1 MTLQKKR
8 IDFWT
13 ITAWILL
20 AIFLLFLVYPMGKLL
35 LEAVYTDG
43 HFTLDA
49 FAKFFSKPNYYNT
62 IGNSTKIAVCVMV
75 CSLLLGIPFAYF
87 YTFYQLKGRKLLFIL
102 CLLCT
107 MSAPFIGAYAWILLM
122 GNSGLI
128 TQMLKSIGIK
138 GLTIYGFGGIVF
150 VQTLKLFP
158 LVVIYMN
165 GAFRDIDNSL
175 LEAAESMGCKGM
187 ERFKRVL
194 MALTMP
200 TILAAALLVFMRSF
214 ADFGTPVLIGRGYS
228 TFPVL
233 IYNSYLGENGT
244 DYHFAAAVSVIAV
257 LVTAVIFLLQRFAS
271 NRFKFTISALHPI
284 APKECKG
291 ISGVLMHIYC
301 YVLVGIALLPQIY
314 IVNMS
319 FRNYRNAV
327 LQPGYSLVNYQKAL
341 EKMLTRSIG
350 NTMIVSIAALTL
362 ILVIAVLIAYLV
374 VRRSSVLTN
383 AIDTISMM
391 PYIMPGSVVG
401 IALVV
406 AFSRKP
412 LILTGGLTIMIIAL
426 AIRRMPF
433 TSRSATAAMMK
444 IPISIEE
451 AALSLGASNLEAFG
465 KITVPMMS
473 SGIISGAVLSFVS
486 IITEMSSGVI
496 LYNNNTITLT
506 IGTYSCISSGV
517 YGVAAVFAT
526 VTMLVTV
533 ICLALY
539 LKFTKLEDVRM

>member
-1 MTLQKKR
+1 MSVKKR
-8 IDFWT
+8 RLDFWS
-13 ITAWILL
+13 AVSWVLL
-20 AIFLLFLVYPMGKLL
+20 LIFLVFLVYPVGRLL
-35 LEAVYTDG
+35 IEAVYTG
-43 HFTLDA
+43 GQFSTDA
-49 FAKFFSKPNYYNT
+49 FQKFFSKPNYYNT
-62 IGNSTKIAVCVMV
+62 IFNSTKIAVCVMAA
-75 CSLLLGIPFAYF
+75 SLLLGIPFAYF
-87 YTFYQLKGRKLLFIL
+87 YSFYQLKGRKILFVL

-122 GNSGLI
+122 GNSGIL
-128 TQMLKSIGIK
+128 TQMLKSIGIT
-138 GLTIYGFGGIVF
+138 GLSIYGFGGIVL

-175 LEAAESMGCKGM
+175 LEAAESMGCKGVD
-187 ERFKRVL
+187 RFKRVI

-257 LVTAVIFLLQRFAS
+257 LVTAVIFLIQRFAS

-284 APKECKG
+284 APKEATGLKG
-291 ISGVLMHIYC
+291 ILMHLYC
-301 YVLVGIALLPQIY
+301 YLLVGVALLPQIY

-341 EKMLTRSIG
+341 EQMLVRSIG
-350 NTMIVSIAALTL
+350 NTLVVSVSALVI
-362 ILVIAVLIAYLV
+362 ILVIAILIAYLV
-374 VRRSSVLTN
+374 VRRSNVLTN
-383 AIDTISMM
+383 TIDTVSML
-391 PYIMPGSVVG
+391 PYIMPGSVIG

-412 LILTGGLTIMIIAL
+412 LVLTGGLLIMTIAL

-433 TSRSATAAMMK
+433 TSRSATASMMK

-451 AALSLGASNLEAFG
+451 AALSLGAPKLEAFV

-496 LYNNNTITLT
+496 LYNNSTITLT
-506 IGTYSCISSGV
+506 IGTYSSITTGI

-539 LKFTKLEDVRM
+539 LKFTRLEDVRM

>member
-1 MTLQKKR
+1 MSVKKR
-8 IDFWT
+8 RLDFWSVVS
-13 ITAWILL
+13 WVLL
-20 AIFLLFLVYPMGKLL
+20 LIFLVFLVYPVGRLL
-35 LEAVYTDG
+35 IEAVYTG
-43 HFTLDA
+43 GQFSTDA
-49 FAKFFSKPNYYNT
+49 FQKFFSKPNYYNT
-62 IGNSTKIAVCVMV
+62 IFNSTKIAVCVMAA
-75 CSLLLGIPFAYF
+75 SLLLGIPFAYF
-87 YTFYQLKGRKLLFIL
+87 YSFYQLKGRKILFVL

-122 GNSGLI
+122 GNSGIL
-128 TQMLKSIGIK
+128 TQMLKSIGIT
-138 GLTIYGFGGIVF
+138 GLSIYGFGGIVL

-175 LEAAESMGCKGM
+175 LEAAESMGCKGLD
-187 ERFKRVL
+187 RFKRVI

-257 LVTAVIFLLQRFAS
+257 LVTAVIFLIQRFAS

-284 APKECKG
+284 APKEATGLKG
-291 ISGVLMHIYC
+291 ILMHLYC
-301 YVLVGIALLPQIY
+301 YLLVGVALLPQIY

-341 EKMLTRSIG
+341 EKMLVRSIG
-350 NTMIVSIAALTL
+350 NTLVVSVSALVI
-362 ILVIAVLIAYLV
+362 ILVIAILIAYLV
-374 VRRSSVLTN
+374 VRRSNVLTN
-383 AIDTISMM
+383 TIDTVSML
-391 PYIMPGSVVG
+391 PYIMPGSVIG

-412 LILTGGLTIMIIAL
+412 LVLTGGLLIMTIAL

-433 TSRSATAAMMK
+433 TSRSATASMMK

-451 AALSLGASNLEAFG
+451 AALSLGAPKLEAFV

-496 LYNNNTITLT
+496 LYNNSTITLT
-506 IGTYSCISSGV
+506 IGTYSSITTGI

-539 LKFTKLEDVRM
+539 LKFTRLEDVRM

>member
-1 MTLQKKR
+1 MSLKKKCC
-8 IDFWT
+8 DFWSVVT
-13 ITAWILL
+13 WVLL
-20 AIFLLFLVYPMGKLL
+20 AIFLVFLIYPIGRLL
-35 LEAVYTDG
+35 VESVYTEG
-43 HFTLDA
+43 HFSIDA
-49 FAKFFSKPNYYNT
+49 FQKFFSKPNYYST
-62 IGNSTKIAVCVMV
+62 IFNSTKIAVCVMAA
-75 CSLLLGIPFAYF
+75 SLLLGIPFSYF
-87 YTFYQLKGRKLLFIL
+87 YSFYKLKGRKTLFVL

-122 GNSGLI
+122 GNSGIL
-128 TQMLKSIGIK
+128 TQMLKSIGIT
-138 GLTIYGFGGIVF
+138 GVSIYGFGGIVF

-175 LEAAESMGCKGM
+175 LEAAESMGCKGVD
-187 ERFKRVL
+187 RFKRVI

-257 LVTAVIFLLQRFAS
+257 LVTAAIFLIQRYAS

-284 APKECKG
+284 TPKEPTG
-291 ISGVLMHIYC
+291 ISGILMHIYC
-301 YVLVGIALLPQIY
+301 YVLVGVALLPQIY

-319 FRNYRNAV
+319 FRNYKNAV
-327 LQPGYSLVNYQKAL
+327 LLPGYSLVNYKKAL
-341 EKMLTRSIG
+341 EKMLTRSIA
-350 NTMIVSIAALTL
+350 NTLIVSIAALAI
-362 ILVIAVLIAYLV
+362 ILVIAILIAYLV
-374 VRRSSVLTN
+374 VRRSNALNN
-383 AIDTISMM
+383 AIDTVSMI
-391 PYIMPGSVVG
+391 PYIMPGSVIG

-412 LILTGGLTIMIIAL
+412 FVLTGGLLIMVIAL
-426 AIRRMPF
+426 SIRRMPF

-444 IPISIEE
+444 IPITIEE
-451 AALSLGASNLEAFG
+451 AALSLGAPHLESFV

-506 IGTYSCISSGV
+506 IGTYSCITSGI

-526 VTMLVTV
+526 ITMLVTV

>member
-13 ITAWILL
+13 VTAWILL
-20 AIFLLFLVYPMGKLL
+20 ALFLFFLVYPMGKLL

-43 HFTLDA
+43 HFSLDA

-62 IGNSTKIAVCVMV
+62 IGNSTKIAVCVMA

-138 GLTIYGFGGIVF
+138 GVTIYGFGGIVF

-175 LEAAESMGCKGM
+175 LEAAESMGCKGV

-214 ADFGTPVLIGRGYS
+214 ADFGTPVLIGRGYT

-257 LVTAVIFLLQRFAS
+257 LVTAVIFLIQRFAS

-301 YVLVGIALLPQIY
+301 YVLVGVALLPQVY

-341 EKMLTRSIG
+341 EKMLARSIG
-350 NTMIVSIAALTL
+350 NTMIVSIAALAV

-383 AIDTISMM
+383 TIDTISMM

-412 LILTGGLTIMIIAL
+412 LVLTGGLTIMIIAL

-451 AALSLGASNLEAFG
+451 AALSLGASNLETFG

>member
-1 MTLQKKR
+1 MSVKKR
-8 IDFWT
+8 RLDFWS
-13 ITAWILL
+13 AVSWVLL
-20 AIFLLFLVYPMGKLL
+20 LIFLVFLVYPVGRLL
-35 LEAVYTDG
+35 IEAVYTG
-43 HFTLDA
+43 GQFSTDA
-49 FAKFFSKPNYYNT
+49 FQKFFSKPNYYNT
-62 IGNSTKIAVCVMV
+62 IFNSTKIAVCVMAA
-75 CSLLLGIPFAYF
+75 SLLLGIPFAYF
-87 YTFYQLKGRKLLFIL
+87 YSFYQLKGRKILFVL

-122 GNSGLI
+122 GNSGIL
-128 TQMLKSIGIK
+128 TQMLKSIGIT
-138 GLTIYGFGGIVF
+138 GLSIYGFGGIVL

-175 LEAAESMGCKGM
+175 LEAAESMGCKGVD
-187 ERFKRVL
+187 RFKRVI

-257 LVTAVIFLLQRFAS
+257 LVTAVIFLIQRFAS

-284 APKECKG
+284 APKEATGLKG
-291 ISGVLMHIYC
+291 ILMHLYC
-301 YVLVGIALLPQIY
+301 YLLVGVALLPQIY

-341 EKMLTRSIG
+341 EKMLVRSIG
-350 NTMIVSIAALTL
+350 NTLVVSVSALVI
-362 ILVIAVLIAYLV
+362 ILVIAILIAYLV
-374 VRRSSVLTN
+374 VRRSNVLTN
-383 AIDTISMM
+383 TIDTVSML
-391 PYIMPGSVVG
+391 PYIMPGSVIG

-412 LILTGGLTIMIIAL
+412 LVLTGGLLIMTIAL

-433 TSRSATAAMMK
+433 TSRSATASMMK

-451 AALSLGASNLEAFG
+451 AALSLGAPKLEAFV

-496 LYNNNTITLT
+496 LYNNSTTTLT
-506 IGTYSCISSGV
+506 IVTYSSITTGI

>member
-1 MTLQKKR
+1 MSVRKR
-8 IDFWT
+8 RCDFWSVVS
-13 ITAWILL
+13 WVLL
-20 AIFLLFLVYPMGKLL
+20 LIFLVFLVYPVGRLL
-35 LEAVYTDG
+35 MEAVYTKG
-43 HFTLDA
+43 QFSIDA
-49 FAKFFSKPNYYNT
+49 FQKFFSKPNYYNT
-62 IGNSTKIAVCVMV
+62 IFNSTKIAVCVMAA
-75 CSLLLGIPFAYF
+75 SLLLGIPFAYF
-87 YTFYQLKGRKLLFIL
+87 YSFYKLKGRKILFVL

-122 GNSGLI
+122 GNSGIL

-138 GLTIYGFGGIVF
+138 SLSIYGFGGIVF

-175 LEAAESMGCKGM
+175 LEAAESMGCKGVD
-187 ERFKRVL
+187 RFKRVI
-194 MALTMP
+194 MSLTMP

-257 LVTAVIFLLQRFAS
+257 LVTAVIFLIQRFAS
-271 NRFKFTISALHPI
+271 NRFKFTISALHPV
-284 APKECKG
+284 APKETSGLK
-291 ISGVLMHIYC
+291 GVLMHLYC
-301 YVLVGIALLPQIY
+301 YILVGVALLPQIY

-327 LQPGYSLVNYQKAL
+327 LQPGYSLVNYKKAL
-341 EKMLTRSIG
+341 EKMLVRSIG
-350 NTMIVSIAALTL
+350 NTLIVSVAALVI
-362 ILVIAVLIAYLV
+362 ILVIAILIAYLV
-374 VRRSSVLTN
+374 VRRSNVLTN
-383 AIDTISMM
+383 TIDTVSML
-391 PYIMPGSVVG
+391 PYIMPGSVIG

-412 LILTGGLTIMIIAL
+412 LVLTGGLLIMTIAL

-451 AALSLGASNLEAFG
+451 AALSLGAPKLEAFV

-506 IGTYSCISSGV
+506 IGTYSCITSGI

-526 VTMLVTV
+526 ITMLVTV

-539 LKFTKLEDVRM
+539 LRFTKLEDVRM

>member
-1 MTLQKKR
+1 M
-8 IDFWT
+8 WNGVT
-13 ITAWILL
+13 I
-20 AIFLLFLVYPMGKLL
+20 LFLVLFALFLIYPLFGILQQ
-35 LEAVYTDG
+35 AVISKEG
-43 HFTLDA
+43 VFTLQE
-49 FAKFFSKPNYYNT
+49 FTKFFSQAYYSKT
-62 IGNSTKIAVCVMV
+62 ILNSFKVSIAITAVT
-75 CSLLLGIPFAYF
+75 LLLGIPFSYF
-87 YTFYQLKGRKLLFIL
+87 YSFYHLKGSKFLFVVGIL
-102 CLLCT
+102 CC
-107 MSAPFIGAYAWILLM
+107 MSAPFIGAYSWILLL
-122 GNSGLI
+122 GRSGVI
-128 TQMLKSIGIK
+128 TVFLKNVLGIQL
-138 GLTIYGFGGIVF
+138 GSIYGFGGILF
-150 VQTLKLFP
+150 VQAMKLFP
-158 LVVIYMN
+158 LVFIYMN
-165 GAFRDIDNSL
+165 GAFKNIDNTL
-175 LEAAESMGCKGM
+175 MEASANMGCVGIK
-187 ERFKRVL
+187 RFFQVVMNL
-194 MALTMP
+194 SMP

-257 LVTAVIFLLQRFAS
+257 LVTAVIFLIQRFAS

-284 APKECKG
+284 APKEATGLKG
-291 ISGVLMHIYC
+291 ILMHLYC
-301 YVLVGIALLPQIY
+301 YLLVGVALLPQIY

-341 EKMLTRSIG
+341 EKMLVRSIG
-350 NTMIVSIAALTL
+350 NTLVVSVSALVI
-362 ILVIAVLIAYLV
+362 ILVIAILIAYLV
-374 VRRSSVLTN
+374 VRRSNVLTN
-383 AIDTISMM
+383 TIDTVSML
-391 PYIMPGSVVG
+391 PYIMPGSVIG

-412 LILTGGLTIMIIAL
+412 LVLTGGLLIMTIAL

-433 TSRSATAAMMK
+433 TSRSATASMMK

-451 AALSLGASNLEAFG
+451 AALSLGAPKLEAFV

-496 LYNNNTITLT
+496 LYNNSTITLT
-506 IGTYSCISSGV
+506 IGTYSSITTGI

-539 LKFTKLEDVRM
+539 LKFTRLEDVRM